1 MLSSITALFIVRSLW
16 FSWLKVLNCL
26 KRDWGQSTQNPNSQ
40 KAFLFQCIDNCAISN
55 TTLALA
61 SRGHSRCVTISY
73 CHCWTLCCFHRIG
86 ERCWCWW
93 STKLARGAELQY
105 LRQLWHG
112 GEARFGF
119 NLVWFETNGGR
130 VDRREGDA
138 EMWHRGELLHRD
150 TFVAAFANNF
160 FVHTVDVKE
169 QAPNWLLERWRPFDE
184 VFSTWMQSRWTMLP
198 GLTISWPALQKGDFD
213 VWQLLSEGAIIDG
226 N

>member
-93 STKLARGAELQY
+93 WSTKVARVQNYNTWDNFGMEERRGRPARIQSGLIWIGR
-105 LRQLWHG
+105 RQSWQK
-112 GEARFGF
+112 
-119 NLVWFETNGGR
+119 
-130 VDRREGDA
+130 REGDA

-160 FVHTVDVKE
+160 FVKE
-169 QAPNWLLERWRPFDE
+169 QVPTWLMERWRPFDE

>member
-86 ERCWCWW
+86 ERCWWWW
-93 STKLARGAELQY
+93 STKVARGAELQY

-112 GEARFGF
+112 GEARSGCSDSI
-119 NLVWFETNGGR
+119 WFDLNRTEAELTQERGR
-130 VDRREGDA
+130 CRNVTQRRIA
-138 EMWHRGELLHRD
+138 SQRHICCS
-150 TFVAAFANNF
+150 FC
-160 FVHTVDVKE
+160 
-169 QAPNWLLERWRPFDE
+169 Q
-184 VFSTWMQSRWTMLP
+184 
-198 GLTISWPALQKGDFD
+198 
-213 VWQLLSEGAIIDG
+213 
-226 N
+226 

>member
-1 MLSSITALFIVRSLW
+1 MYWWLCYFRSSIGIGLSGPVEVCHHFLLPLLD
-16 FSWLKVLNCL
+16 FVLLPSNWRAVL
-26 KRDWGQSTQNPNSQ
+26 VVVDQSGP
-40 KAFLFQCIDNCAISN
+40 
-55 TTLALA
+55 
-61 SRGHSRCVTISY
+61 
-73 CHCWTLCCFHRIG
+73 
-86 ERCWCWW
+86 
-93 STKLARGAELQY
+93 GAELQY

-160 FVHTVDVKE
+160 FVKE
-169 QAPNWLLERWRPFDE
+169 QVPTWLMERWRPFDE

>member
-26 KRDWGQSTQNPNSQ
+26 KRDWGQSTQHPNSQ

-86 ERCWCWW
+86 ERCWWWW
-93 STKLARGAELQY
+93 STKVARGAELQY

-160 FVHTVDVKE
+160 FVKE
-169 QAPNWLLERWRPFDE
+169 QAPNWLMERWRPFDVLAPE
-184 VFSTWMQSRWTMLP
+184 CSQGGQCCQVWQSVGRPLRKEIMTH
-198 GLTISWPALQKGDFD
+198 